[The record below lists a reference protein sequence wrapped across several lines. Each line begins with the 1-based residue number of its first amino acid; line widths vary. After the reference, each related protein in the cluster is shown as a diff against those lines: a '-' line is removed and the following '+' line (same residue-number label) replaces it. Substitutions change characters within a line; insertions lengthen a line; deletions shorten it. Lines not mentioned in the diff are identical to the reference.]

1 MGFKGSGGQARHDEA
16 CERCILLVGRRRY
29 FIMSC
34 ILTWC
39 PYQYLT
45 DTVFFSVAIVV
56 VFITSNY
63 SGNSEIMQGC
73 KEAGIPAFGTLWD
86 FVGVFFFFFWLL
98 QRLTLTSERSNR
110 FSGCYLIRV
119 LFFSHTLLVDG
130 VWMERDMI
138 PIRHDA
144 YIHTVTDVCSGAVCT
159 LFFFAKLH
167 DDAVGR
173 ARRTVWSACCTLP
186 YLLFFLFHHRITM

>member
-1 MGFKGSGGQARHDEA
+1 
-16 CERCILLVGRRRY
+16 
-29 FIMSC
+29 MSC

-86 FVGVFFFFFWLL
+86 FVGVFFFFLAA
-98 QRLTLTSERSNR
+98 
-110 FSGCYLIRV
+110 
-119 LFFSHTLLVDG
+119 SH
-130 VWMERDMI
+130 
-138 PIRHDA
+138 
-144 YIHTVTDVCSGAVCT
+144 
-159 LFFFAKLH
+159 
-167 DDAVGR
+167 
-173 ARRTVWSACCTLP
+173 
-186 YLLFFLFHHRITM
+186 